1 MIYTNIYSL
10 KQLRQHYNITQLE
23 VSNLIGISCRSYRDK
38 EKGVIPFSQIE
49 IIKLIKLFELEEN
62 DCYQLFYKDY
72 LNNYKKL
79 IMLSI
84 NDYKKVKI

>member
-10 KQLRQHYNITQLE
+10 KQLRQYYNITQLE
-23 VSNLIGISCRSYRDK
+23 VSNLIGISYRSYRDK